1 MRAIAFLVLAMT
13 FLLGARPQPAA
24 PKASS
29 DAAPLRLVQTIPMS
43 GVEGRIDHLAIDLTA
58 RRLFVCALGND
69 TLEVVDLEKG
79 QRVQSVP
86 GFKEPQGIIFMPK
99 TKTVVVASGGD
110 GRLSF
115 LDGPPFKVTKAL
127 PLGEDADN
135 VRYDPEQERIYVG
148 YGDGALAI
156 VDAVQRERMGEVP
169 LEAHPESFQ
178 RESSGRIFVNEA
190 RRARIA
196 VLDVAKNAV
205 TARWGLDGAS
215 ANYPMALDEAH
226 HRLFVGTRQPPR
238 LIVLNTETGKVVASL
253 ETEADVDD
261 VFHDAVRRRIYVI
274 GGGGSVVVYDQL
286 SPDRYAERARI
297 RTAEGARTGLFSPE
311 SGQLFVAV
319 PHRSNPAAEIRV
331 YAAANAP

>member
-1 MRAIAFLVLAMT
+1 MMRAIAFLVLPMT
-13 FLLGARPQPAA
+13 LLLGAGPRPAA
-24 PKASS
+24 PQASG
-29 DAAPLRLVQTIPMS
+29 DATPLHLVQTIPMS

-69 TLEVVDLEKG
+69 TLEVVDLERG

-86 GFKEPQGIIFMPK
+86 GFKEPQGIVFMPK

-135 VRYDPEQERIYVG
+135 VRYDPEHERIYVG

-156 VDAVQRERMGEVP
+156 VDAVQRERMAEVP

-190 RRARIA
+190 RRARVA
-196 VLDVAKNAV
+196 VVDVAKKAV

-238 LIVLNTETGKVVASL
+238 LAVLDTETGKVVTSL
-253 ETEADVDD
+253 PTEADVDD
-261 VFHDAVRRRIYVI
+261 IFHDAARRRVYVI
-274 GGGGSVVVYDQL
+274 GGGGSVVVYEQQG
-286 SPDRYAERARI
+286 PDRYTERARV
-297 RTAEGARTGLFSPE
+297 RTADGARTGLFSPE
-311 SGQLFVAV
+311 TGQLFVAV
-319 PHRSNPAAEIRV
+319 PHRSNPVAEIRV
-331 YAAANAP
+331 FAAAP

>member
-1 MRAIAFLVLAMT
+1 MRAIGFLVLAMT
-13 FLLGARPQPAA
+13 LLLGAAPQPAA
-24 PKASS
+24 PKASGEGT
-29 DAAPLRLVQTIPMS
+29 PLRLVQTIPMS
-43 GVEGRIDHLAIDLTA
+43 GVDGRIDHLAIDLTA

-86 GFKEPQGIIFMPK
+86 GFKEPQGIVFMPK

-115 LDGPPFKVTKAL
+115 LEGPPFKITKVL

-135 VRYDPEQERIYVG
+135 VRYDADHERIYVG
-148 YGDGALAI
+148 YGDGALAV
-156 VDAVQRERMGEVP
+156 VDAVKRERIGEVP

-178 RESSGRIFVNEA
+178 RESSGRIFLNEA
-190 RRARIA
+190 GRARVA
-196 VLDVAKNAV
+196 VLDIAKNAV
-205 TARWGLDGAS
+205 AARWGLGGAS
-215 ANYPMALDEAH
+215 ANYPMALDEEH

-238 LIVLNTETGKVVASL
+238 LIVLDTETGKVVASL
-253 ETEADVDD
+253 ETEGDVDD
-261 VFHDAVRRRIYVI
+261 IFHDAARRRVYVI
-274 GGGGSVVVYDQL
+274 GGGGSVVVYDQQG
-286 SPDRYAERARI
+286 PDRYTERARV

-311 SGQLFVAV
+311 TGQLFVAV

-331 YAAANAP
+331 FAAAP